1 MANINFCCADQFGR
15 ENNYSVNVVLQEF
28 NEGGIQSVY
37 YNADPE
43 ITSHSF
49 RKESVVSVVMDAFY
63 DPHDEKAKEF
73 ARQWTET
80 NDFQAAREG
89 GGGIISD
96 FDHRRLWSTFGKK
109 GDPDQGAI
117 LDTVWEKYFD
127 SRQFCM

>member
-1 MANINFCCADQFGR
+1 M
-15 ENNYSVNVVLQEF
+15 SLVL
-28 NEGGIQSVY
+28 
-37 YNADPE
+37 
-43 ITSHSF
+43 
-49 RKESVVSVVMDAFY
+49 DAFY

-73 ARQWTET
+73 ARKWTET

-127 SRQFCM
+127 SR